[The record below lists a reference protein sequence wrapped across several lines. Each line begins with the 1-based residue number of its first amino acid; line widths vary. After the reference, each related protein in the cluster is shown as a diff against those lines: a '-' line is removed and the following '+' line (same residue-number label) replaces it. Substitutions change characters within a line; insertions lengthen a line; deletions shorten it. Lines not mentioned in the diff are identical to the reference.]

1 MRRLAALVLLGWP
14 LLGLAAEVR
23 AASVEALARSS
34 DLVVRGQVERRTA
47 RWSED
52 GRRIFTF
59 VEVRPT
65 STWKGRAPATVTVL
79 VPGGVVGRIGQRV
92 DGSPAMEDGE
102 EVVLFLRQAE
112 SATWRVQGLAQGK
125 FRIEGSVARPELSG
139 TAVTPGPAPGAGE
152 RLAEPMALEELERRV
167 RGAGP

>member
-1 MRRLAALVLLGWP
+1 MRRLAALALLSWP

-23 AASVEALARSS
+23 GASVEALARSS
-34 DLVVRGQVERRTA
+34 DLVVRGLVERSTA
-47 RWSED
+47 RWSDD

-65 STWKGRAPATVTVL
+65 SSWKGRAPASVTVL

-92 DGSPAMEDGE
+92 DGSPALEDGE
-102 EVVLFLRQAE
+102 EVVLFLRQGEA
-112 SATWRVQGLAQGK
+112 ATWRVQGLAQGK
-125 FRIEGSVARPELSG
+125 FRVEGLAARPDLSS
-139 TAVTPGPAPGAGE
+139 TVVLPGPPPGPGE
-152 RLAEPMALEELERRV
+152 RRAEAMELEELERRV